1 MNSEAKPKNDSGIMN
16 RIFDSFSLKRL
27 KIALIVFEK
36 ELESLKNNSDDIS
49 EVSKNVD
56 WRSPAEGLLE
66 KAKQAAKD
74 KNTEK
79 GWRCL
84 KAADR
89 FMHFG
94 LADYAPELLFSKEKS
109 YLIEAK
115 DEKKGLSKWRRD
127 SIIELLDFKEEKEL
141 TESEPSGISK
151 EINESKNKLI
161 RVYRVIEAKKLL
173 DEHFDNVYQKQSII
187 KNRLIWLSGIGF
199 LALVLWITLYL
210 PVPIIQSE
218 GNDPFGIVFTNSPIK
233 FWLAII
239 FSGIIG
245 SILSSFTSAIGY
257 EKGSSIPSEL
267 SSNILAFARLMVGA
281 LSAIVITVFLT
292 AEILNFQPK
301 NYAFILAIAI
311 VSGFSDRFL
320 ISAIEKMVKS

>member
-1 MNSEAKPKNDSGIMN
+1 MNSEAKPKNDSEMMN

-36 ELESLKNNSDDIS
+36 ELESLKNNAVDIS
-49 EVSKNVD
+49 GISKNVE
-56 WRSPAEGLLE
+56 WRSPAEGLL
-66 KAKQAAKD
+66 KNAKQAAKNH
-74 KNTEK
+74 NTEK

-94 LADYAPELLFSKEKS
+94 LAEHAPELLISKEKS

-127 SIIELLDFKEEKEL
+127 SIIELLDFKEEI
-141 TESEPSGISK
+141 EPSDGESGEINK
-151 EINESKNKLI
+151 EIEESKKKLI
-161 RVYRVIEAKKLL
+161 RVYRIIEAKRLL
-173 DEHFDNVYQKQSII
+173 DEHYDNVYQKQSII

-199 LALVLWITLYL
+199 LAIVLWMILYL
-210 PVPIIQSE
+210 PVPIIQAE
-218 GNDPFGIVFTNSPIK
+218 GNDPFGIAFANNPIK
-233 FWLAII
+233 FWLAIV
-239 FSGIIG
+239 FAGILG

-257 EKGSSIPSEL
+257 EKGTSIPSEL
-267 SSNILAFARLMVGA
+267 SSNVLAFARLMVGA

-301 NYAFILAIAI
+301 NYAFILALAI

-320 ISAIEKMVKS
+320 ISAIEKMVKT

>member
-1 MNSEAKPKNDSGIMN
+1 L
-16 RIFDSFSLKRL
+16 R
-27 KIALIVFEK
+27 IALIVFEK
-36 ELESLKNNSDDIS
+36 ELESLKTNKDAIS
-49 EVSKNVD
+49 GVSKNVD
-56 WRSPAEGLLE
+56 WRSPAEGLL
-66 KAKQAAKD
+66 KNAKQAAKD
-74 KNTEK
+74 RNTEI

-94 LADYAPELLFSKEKS
+94 LAEHAPEVLYSKEKS

-115 DEKKGLSKWRRD
+115 DEKKGLSKWRKD
-127 SIIELLDFKEEKEL
+127 SIIELLDVKEEKEP
-141 TESEPSGISK
+141 SEGGSPGITK
-151 EINESKNKLI
+151 ETNEGNNTLI
-161 RVYRVIEAKKLL
+161 RVYRIIEAKKLL

-187 KNRLIWLSGIGF
+187 KNRLLWLSGIGF
-199 LALVLWITLYL
+199 LAIVLWMILNL

-218 GNDPFGIVFTNSPIK
+218 GNDPLDSAFSDNSIK
-233 FWLAII
+233 FWLAIV
-239 FSGIIG
+239 FSGILG

-267 SSNILAFARLMVGA
+267 SSNVLAFARLMVGA

-301 NYAFILAIAI
+301 NYAFILALAI

>member
-1 MNSEAKPKNDSGIMN
+1 M
-16 RIFDSFSLKRL
+16 

-36 ELESLKNNSDDIS
+36 ELESLKNNADDIS
-49 EVSKNVD
+49 EISKNVE
-56 WRSPAEGLLE
+56 WRSPAEGLL
-66 KAKQAAKD
+66 KNAKQAAKNND
-74 KNTEK
+74 TEK

-94 LADYAPELLFSKEKS
+94 LAEHAPELLISKEKS

-127 SIIELLDFKEEKEL
+127 SIIELLDFKEEKEPN
-141 TESEPSGISK
+141 ESEPSEINK
-151 EINESKNKLI
+151 EIDESKKKLI
-161 RVYRVIEAKKLL
+161 RVYRVIEAKRLL

-187 KNRLIWLSGIGF
+187 KNRLKWLSGIGF
-199 LALVLWITLYL
+199 LAIVLWLILYL

-218 GNDPFGIVFTNSPIK
+218 GNDPFGIALANNPIK
-233 FWLAII
+233 FWLAIV
-239 FSGIIG
+239 FAGILG

-257 EKGSSIPSEL
+257 EKGTSIPSEL
-267 SSNILAFARLMVGA
+267 SSNVLAFARLMVGA

-301 NYAFILAIAI
+301 NYAFILAVAI

-320 ISAIEKMVKS
+320 ISAIEKMIKS

>member
-1 MNSEAKPKNDSGIMN
+1 MNSEAKPKDDSEMMN

-36 ELESLKNNSDDIS
+36 ELESLKNNADDIS
-49 EVSKNVD
+49 GIPKNVE
-56 WRSPAEGLLE
+56 WRSPAEGLL
-66 KAKQAAKD
+66 KNAKQAAKNH
-74 KNTEK
+74 NTEK

-94 LADYAPELLFSKEKS
+94 LAEHAPELLISKEKS

-127 SIIELLDFKEEKEL
+127 SIIELLDFKEEI
-141 TESEPSGISK
+141 EPSEGESGEINK
-151 EINESKNKLI
+151 EIEESKKKLI
-161 RVYRVIEAKKLL
+161 RVYRIIEAKRLL
-173 DEHFDNVYQKQSII
+173 DEHYDNVYQKQSII

-199 LALVLWITLYL
+199 LAIVLWMILYL
-210 PVPIIQSE
+210 PVPFIQAE
-218 GNDPFGIVFTNSPIK
+218 GNDPFGIALANNPIK
-233 FWLAII
+233 FWLAIV
-239 FSGIIG
+239 FAGILG

-257 EKGSSIPSEL
+257 EKGTSIPSEL
-267 SSNILAFARLMVGA
+267 SSNVLAFARLMVGA

-301 NYAFILAIAI
+301 NYAFILALAI

-320 ISAIEKMVKS
+320 ISAIEKMVKT